1 MTNLESD
8 ELTEFHVLQAGVD
21 VASHPL
27 EMLNKLRPVP
37 SVDDIP
43 RNICRSS
50 LDELMLLVTCH
61 RVELYAATVDL
72 GQAQRELRT
81 IFEAMNDGSTTGLP
95 EPVFR
100 RDAEAAGH
108 LIRVAAGLES
118 ARLGEYEVLG
128 QVRRMHA
135 DGKASTT
142 VGPVLERLYAHTMN
156 VARSIRNELGI
167 TYQKRSL
174 TDTAVNWIGQRLTEP
189 QRCSALVVGAGQAAT
204 QIVAHFAAFGVGRL
218 NVVNRTATHAQRL
231 ASEFGCTAAP
241 LAQLADLAAE
251 ANVIVSA
258 VSSSSPVLLR
268 DHLERSNGDKVVID
282 LGVPR
287 NTDHRIDTLPNV
299 EVLDMEKLT
308 AIELF
313 NCDAQ
318 RKDFSTRVGAQ
329 IDTEAA
335 KFVEWCRARSIT
347 PMLVHLRAHFEST
360 IQREAMRSLGDTA
373 HYSADDV
380 ERFAARVSD
389 KLLHNFYLG
398 LKEIAIQHSPHHAHR
413 ITQALVLRDDTI
425 AAHAGRS
432 RENSSA
438 STGIGVR
445 TGQRAQC

>member
-1 MTNLESD
+1 VTNLESD

-21 VASHPL
+21 VATHPL
-27 EMLNKLRPVP
+27 EMLNRLRPAS
-37 SVDDIP
+37 SVNDIP
-43 RNICRSS
+43 RNIRRSS

-72 GQAQRELRT
+72 KQAQSELRT
-81 IFEAMNDGSTTGLP
+81 IFEAMNHGSTIEFP
-95 EPVFR
+95 APVFR

-135 DGKASTT
+135 DGKASMT

-174 TDTAVNWIGQRLTEP
+174 TDTAVSWIAQRLTEP
-189 QRCSALVVGAGQAAT
+189 QCCSALVVGAGQAAT
-204 QIVAHFAAFGVGRL
+204 QVVAHLAAMGVGRL
-218 NVVNRTATHAQRL
+218 SIVNRTATHAQRL
-231 ASEFGCTAAP
+231 ASEFGCKAAP
-241 LAQLADLAAE
+241 LAQLPDLATE

-258 VSSSSPVLLR
+258 VSSSSPVLLL
-268 DHLERSNGDKVVID
+268 DHLKRSNGDKVVID

-287 NTDHRIDTLPNV
+287 NTDHCIDALPNV
-299 EVLDMEKLT
+299 QVLDMQKLT

-318 RKDFSTRVGAQ
+318 RKDFTTRVGAQ

-335 KFVEWCRARSIT
+335 KFVEWCRTRSIT
-347 PMLVHLRAHFEST
+347 PMLVHLRAYFETT
-360 IQREAMRSLGDTA
+360 IQREAMRSLGETA

-380 ERFAARVSD
+380 ERFASRVSD

-398 LKEIAIQHSPHHAHR
+398 LKEIAVQHSPHHAHR

-425 AAHAGRS
+425 AARDARP
-432 RENSSA
+432 RENRWA
-438 STGIGVR
+438 DKGVGVR
-445 TGQRAQC
+445 TGQRAEC